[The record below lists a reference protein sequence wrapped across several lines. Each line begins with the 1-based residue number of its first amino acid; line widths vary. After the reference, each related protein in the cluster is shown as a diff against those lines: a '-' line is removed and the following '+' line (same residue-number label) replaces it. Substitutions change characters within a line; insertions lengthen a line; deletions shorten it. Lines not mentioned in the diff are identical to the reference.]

1 MVRPARPQTDAGP
14 VVEPQSA
21 FLGLLYRHL
30 QPLPSPDAFDP
41 LVVHVPTLSAEQR
54 RDPAIAVAAI
64 LTG

>member
-21 FLGLLYRHL
+21 SLGLLYRHL

-41 LVVHVPTLSAEQR
+41 LVVHVPTISAEQR